1 MSAKRKKPA
10 KRRAEQVMQGVGV
23 SPGIAI
29 GPAHVVEP
37 GIIEVPK
44 YEIVADEIEAE
55 RARFAG
61 AGSRPGNL
69 RSG

>member
-1 MSAKRKKPA
+1 MSAKQKKPA
-10 KRRAEQVMQGVGV
+10 KRPAEQVLQGIGV

-44 YEIVADEIEAE
+44 YAIAADGI
-55 RARFAG
+55 
-61 AGSRPGNL
+61 
-69 RSG
+69 